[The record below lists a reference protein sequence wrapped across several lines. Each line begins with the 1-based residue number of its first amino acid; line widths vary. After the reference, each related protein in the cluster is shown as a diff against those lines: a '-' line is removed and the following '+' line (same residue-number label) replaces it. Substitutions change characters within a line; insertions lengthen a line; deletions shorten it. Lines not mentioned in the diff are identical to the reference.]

1 MMKSPMI
8 NKLNKMNTPKLLTFS
23 NVKILLGCSLFLI
36 VINFTFKL
44 LNSLTLIDYILSKI

>member
-1 MMKSPMI
+1 MKSPMI